1 VPLRPTLIETEQPE
15 YDAFAPY
22 YDDFTAGSD
31 YEAWTTQVLE
41 LVASHGVRGQ
51 TVLDLACGT
60 GKSFMP
66 FLRRG
71 FEVTGCDSS
80 RAMLAE
86 AARKAPEARLIRA
99 DIRDLT
105 MIGRFDLVTC
115 FDDSLNYLLD
125 PDDLCAALGSIS
137 ANLSPDGLALFDL
150 NTLRA
155 YRTTF
160 ARDSVSA
167 LGDTVFVWRG
177 EGASGAVPGCRA
189 AARLDVF
196 SPRDDGFYDRVG
208 TRHEQQHFPCE
219 QVVELMRLAG
229 LECLSVRGVLD
240 DGQLVEPADE
250 STQLKVLYIARHAKG
265 GVAQ

>member
-41 LVASHGVRGQ
+41 LVASHGVPGQ

-66 FLRRG
+66 FVRRG

-86 AARKAPEARLIRA
+86 AARKAPEARLIHA

-115 FDDSLNYLLD
+115 FDDSLNYLLEAH
-125 PDDLCAALGSIS
+125 DLSAALGAVA
-137 ANLSPDGLALFDL
+137 ANLHRRGLAIFDL

-155 YRTTF
+155 YRSTF
-160 ARDSVSA
+160 SHDSVTTS
-167 LGDTVFVWRG
+167 GDKVFVWRG
-177 EGASGAVPGCRA
+177 ECAPDAEPGCRA
-189 AARLDVF
+189 EALLDVF
-196 SPRDDGFYDRVG
+196 SPRDDRLYERVA
-208 TRHEQQHFPCE
+208 TRHEQRHFPCE

-229 LECLSVRGVLD
+229 LECVGVHGVLD

-250 STQLKVLYIARHAKG
+250 FSQLKVLYIARHAKG
-265 GVAQ
+265 GAAQ

>member
-1 VPLRPTLIETEQPE
+1 LRPTLIETGPSA

-22 YDDFTAGSD
+22 YDDFTAASD
-31 YEAWTTQVLE
+31 YEAWTAQVLE
-41 LVASHGVRGQ
+41 LAERLGGYGRAL
-51 TVLDLACGT
+51 LDLACGT

-66 FLRRG
+66 FVRRG

-86 AARKAPEARLIRA
+86 AARKAPEAKLIRA

-105 MIGRFDLVTC
+105 IVGRFDVITC

-125 PDDLCAALGSIS
+125 ADDLSAALRSVA
-137 ANLSPDGLALFDL
+137 ANLHRNGLAIFDL
-150 NTLRA
+150 NTIRA

-160 ARDSVSA
+160 SRDSVSSS
-167 LGDTVFVWRG
+167 GETVFVWRG
-177 EGASGAVPGCRA
+177 ECGSNAAPGCHA

-196 SPRDDGFYDRVG
+196 APREDGLYDRVG
-208 TRHEQQHFPCE
+208 TRHEQRHFPRE
-219 QVVELMRLAG
+219 EVLELMRLAG
-229 LECLSVRGVLD
+229 LECVGVHGVLD

-265 GVAQ
+265 GAAQ